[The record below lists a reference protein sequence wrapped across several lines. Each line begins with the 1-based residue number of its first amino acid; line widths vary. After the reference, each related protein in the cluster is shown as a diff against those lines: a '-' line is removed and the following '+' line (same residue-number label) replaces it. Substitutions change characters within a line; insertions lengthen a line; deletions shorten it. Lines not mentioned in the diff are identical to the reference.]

1 MAVKNYLNKY
11 KFKNVESSDF
21 LNEIEKVSDFN
32 IIEFQKEWLEDY
44 HFQTEKAN
52 TLLNKSEFIR
62 ILFEIQA
69 QKNKS
74 YTEKELFFT
83 EIMKS
88 NGFYALKKEIIH
100 QIVNVPFDEKRDLI
114 QLAMQSN
121 SVEVRQSVAETITTV
136 PVEFKSEYESLLT
149 DYSYDTKQIAF
160 TTLWNNFPKDQLKYL
175 EMAKDWVGKNDNEL
189 RILYI
194 SAYLNYVSQ
203 NQDNQNLALNYLK
216 YLRELIAYTSPK
228 YESSVRENA
237 LENFITMYPKN
248 VEVLKNLVNG
258 TIHHKWQF
266 VKYCRDKIRKLI
278 KEEGY
283 IEIFNSILLELPD
296 NEQIQLK
303 HLL

>member
-1 MAVKNYLNKY
+1 
-11 KFKNVESSDF
+11 
-21 LNEIEKVSDFN
+21 
-32 IIEFQKEWLEDY
+32 
-44 HFQTEKAN
+44 
-52 TLLNKSEFIR
+52 
-62 ILFEIQA
+62 
-69 QKNKS
+69 
-74 YTEKELFFT
+74 
-83 EIMKS
+83 
-88 NGFYALKKEIIH
+88 
-100 QIVNVPFDEKRDLI
+100 
-114 QLAMQSN
+114 
-121 SVEVRQSVAETITTV
+121 
-136 PVEFKSEYESLLT
+136 
-149 DYSYDTKQIAF
+149 
-160 TTLWNNFPKDQLKYL
+160 
-175 EMAKDWVGKNDNEL
+175 MAKDWVGKNDNEL